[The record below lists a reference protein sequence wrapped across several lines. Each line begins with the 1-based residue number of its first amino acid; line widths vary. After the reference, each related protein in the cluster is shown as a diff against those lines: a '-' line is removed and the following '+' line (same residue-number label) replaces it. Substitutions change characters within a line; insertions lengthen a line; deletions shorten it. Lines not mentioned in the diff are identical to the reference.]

1 VSTEEQAEE
10 GWSIEGQTDKLR
22 AYASLRDLGDITV
35 ISDPGVSGKN
45 MSRPGLQQLLA
56 AVEAGHATHVV
67 VWKLDR
73 LSRSLRDLMELRDT
87 FDKHGVTLHSVCENL
102 DLSSPAGRWF
112 FSMMGGQAEYYREAL
127 SENVS
132 MGLDRAVKEG
142 RWINRPKTG
151 YDLIDGLLVPNVDAA
166 LVIEC
171 FRLRGEGLSFRVIE
185 EQTGIKYSTVKA
197 ILDSRIYRGEVLRK
211 KKWYPGIHDAL
222 VSEEEWQNAHRGAAK
237 GVRQSSDPLSGRVIC
252 GLCNRKMVVGQ
263 NGKGHLTYRCYHR
276 GQGCDQP
283 SRSNLGL
290 ARAVV
295 MGLGL
300 VGHDESLRK
309 AIRRRL
315 AGRGPD
321 AAAPRRTRR
330 ATPAKTL
337 KVLND
342 ERRKLLDLYYAQKI
356 SADGF
361 EQEETRIATAIEAVC
376 QQLAFEG
383 HQEQL
388 KSDLEVRFEEV
399 ALVLADLD
407 MVAIWAEANERE
419 RRVLVENLLEW
430 IKVFPDHLEVKVVG
444 SPAIH
449 VLLGEVGLKVP
460 ENVGVGEP
468 TWTHTQL
475 RNGNFFYSVASTA
488 T

>member
-1 VSTEEQAEE
+1 VLTLAYCRVSTEEQAEE

-22 AYASLRDLGDITV
+22 AYANLHDLGEITV
-35 ISDPGVSGKN
+35 ISDPGISGKN
-45 MSRPGLQQLLA
+45 MLRPGVQHLLA
-56 AVEAGHATHVV
+56 AVEAGHATHVI

-142 RWINRPKTG
+142 RWPNRPKTG

-171 FRLRGEGLSFRVIE
+171 FRLRGERLAYREIE
-185 EQTGIKYSTVKA
+185 ERTGIKYSTVKS
-197 ILDSRIYRGEVLRK
+197 ILDSRIYRGEVTRK
-211 KKWYPGIHDAL
+211 KKWYPGVHEPL

-252 GLCNRKMVVGQ
+252 GLCNRKMVVAQ
-263 NGKGHLTYRCYHR
+263 NGKGHLTYKCHHR
-276 GQGCDQP
+276 GKGCAQP
-283 SRSNLGL
+283 ARSNLGL
-290 ARAVV
+290 ARAAVV
-295 MGLGL
+295 GLRL
-300 VGHDESLRK
+300 VGHDEGLRK

-315 AGRGPD
+315 AGGGTD
-321 AAAPRRTRR
+321 AAGTPRRTPR
-330 ATPAKTL
+330 AAPAKTL
-337 KVLND
+337 KVLTD
-342 ERRKLLDLYYAQKI
+342 QRDKLLGLYYTEKI

-361 EQEETRIATAIEAVC
+361 YEEEARIATAIAVVR
-376 QQLAFEG
+376 QQLALEG
-383 HQEQL
+383 QEEQL
-388 KSDLEVRFEEV
+388 KTDLEVRFEEV
-399 ALVLADLD
+399 ARILSDLD
-407 MVAIWAEANERE
+407 MDAVWTEADNRE
-419 RRVLVENLLEW
+419 RRIFVENLVEA

-444 SPAIH
+444 SPSIN
-449 VLLGEVGLKVP
+449 VLLSEVGLKVP
-460 ENVGVGEP
+460 ENVGVGGP
-468 TWTHTQL
+468 TRTRT
-475 RNGNFFYSVASTA
+475 
-488 T
+488 

>member
-1 VSTEEQAEE
+1 MLTLAYCRVSTEEQAEE

-22 AYASLRDLGDITV
+22 AYASLHDLGEITV
-35 ISDPGVSGKN
+35 LSDPGISGKN
-45 MSRPGLQQLLA
+45 MVRPGLQQLLA
-56 AVEAGHATHVV
+56 AVEAGHATHVI

-171 FRLRGEGLSFRVIE
+171 FRLRGEQLSYRVIE
-185 EQTGIKYSTVKA
+185 ERTGIKYSTVKS
-197 ILDSRIYRGEVLRK
+197 ILDSRIYRGELLRK
-211 KKWYPGIHDAL
+211 KKWYPGNHEPL

-252 GLCNRKMVVGQ
+252 GLCDRRMVVAQ
-263 NGKGHLTYRCYHR
+263 NGKCHLTYQCHHR
-276 GQGCDQP
+276 GQGCAQP

-290 ARAVV
+290 ARAAV
-295 MGLGL
+295 MGLRL
-300 VGHDESLRK
+300 VGHDEGLRK

-315 AGRGPD
+315 AGGGTD
-321 AAAPRRTRR
+321 AAGTPRRTPR
-330 ATPAKTL
+330 AAPAKTL
-337 KVLND
+337 KALTD

-361 EQEETRIATAIEAVC
+361 QEEEARIATAIEAVR
-376 QQLAFEG
+376 QQMALGDHEEG
-383 HQEQL
+383 L
-388 KSDLEVRFEEV
+388 KTELEVRFEEV
-399 ALVLADLD
+399 ARILSDLD
-407 MVAIWAEANERE
+407 MDAVWAEADNRE
-419 RRVLVENLLEW
+419 RRILVENLVEW
-430 IKVFPDHLEVKVVG
+430 VKVFPDHLEVKVVG
-444 SPAIH
+444 SPSIN
-449 VLLGEVGLKVP
+449 VLLSEVGLKVP
-460 ENVGVGEP
+460 ENVGVGGG
-468 TWTHTQL
+468 T
-475 RNGNFFYSVASTA
+475 
-488 T
+488 

>member
-1 VSTEEQAEE
+1 VLTLAYCRVSTEEQAVE

-22 AYASLRDLGDITV
+22 AYSSLHDLGDVTV
-35 ISDPGVSGKN
+35 ISDPGISGKN
-45 MSRPGLQQLLA
+45 MLRPGLQQLLA
-56 AVEAGHATHVV
+56 AVEAGHASHVI

-73 LSRSLRDLMELRDT
+73 LSRNLRDLMELRDT
-87 FDKHGVTLHSVCENL
+87 FDKYGVTLHSVCENL

-151 YDLIDGLLVPNVDAA
+151 YDLIDGLLVPNVDAV

-171 FRLRGEGLSFRVIE
+171 FRLRGDRKPYRLIE
-185 EQTGIKYSTVKA
+185 ERTGLNYSTVKS
-197 ILDSRIYRGEVLRK
+197 ILDSRIYLGEVLRK
-211 KKWYPGIHDAL
+211 GTWYPGIHEPL

-237 GVRQSSDPLSGRVIC
+237 GVRRSSDPLSGRVIC
-252 GLCNRKMVVGQ
+252 GQCERRMVVAQ
-263 NGKGHLTYRCYHR
+263 NGKGHLTYKCRHR

-295 MGLGL
+295 KGLRL
-300 VGHDESLRK
+300 IGHDEDLRS

-315 AGRGPD
+315 AGGGPD
-321 AAAPRRTRR
+321 AAVTPRRTRR
-330 ATPAKTL
+330 AAPAKTM

-361 EQEETRIATAIEAVC
+361 QQEETRIATAIEAVR
-376 QQLAFEG
+376 QQMASEG
-383 HQEQL
+383 QEERL

-399 ALVLADLD
+399 ARILADLD
-407 MVAIWAEANERE
+407 MDAVWAEADVRE
-419 RRVLVENLLEW
+419 RRILVENLLEW

-444 SPAIH
+444 SPAFH
-449 VLLGEVGLKVP
+449 VLLSEVGLKVP
-460 ENVGVGEP
+460 ENVGVG
-468 TWTHTQL
+468 
-475 RNGNFFYSVASTA
+475 GST
-488 T
+488 

>member
-1 VSTEEQAEE
+1 MLTLAYCRVSTEEQAVE

-22 AYASLRDLGDITV
+22 AYSSLHDLGDVTV
-35 ISDPGVSGKN
+35 ISDPGISGKN
-45 MSRPGLQQLLA
+45 MLRPGLQQLLA
-56 AVEAGHATHVV
+56 AVEAGHASHVI

-73 LSRSLRDLMELRDT
+73 LSRNLRDLMELRDT
-87 FDKHGVTLHSVCENL
+87 FDKYGVTLHSVCENL

-151 YDLIDGLLVPNVDAA
+151 YDLIDGLLVPNVDAV

-171 FRLRGEGLSFRVIE
+171 FRLRGDRKPYRLIE
-185 EQTGIKYSTVKA
+185 ERTGLNYSTVKS
-197 ILDSRIYRGEVLRK
+197 ILDSRIYLGEVLRK
-211 KKWYPGIHDAL
+211 GTWYPGIHEPL

-237 GVRQSSDPLSGRVIC
+237 GVRRSSDPLSGRVIC
-252 GLCNRKMVVGQ
+252 GQCERRMVVAQ
-263 NGKGHLTYRCYHR
+263 NGKGHLTYKCRHR

-295 MGLGL
+295 KGLRL
-300 VGHDESLRK
+300 IGHDEDLRS

-315 AGRGPD
+315 AGGGPD
-321 AAAPRRTRR
+321 AAVTPRRTRR
-330 ATPAKTL
+330 AAPAKTM

-361 EQEETRIATAIEAVC
+361 QQEETRIATAIEAVR
-376 QQLAFEG
+376 QQMASEG
-383 HQEQL
+383 QEERL

-399 ALVLADLD
+399 ARILADLD
-407 MVAIWAEANERE
+407 MDAVWAEADVRE
-419 RRVLVENLLEW
+419 RRILVENLLEW

-444 SPAIH
+444 SPAFH
-449 VLLGEVGLKVP
+449 VLLSEVGLKVP
-460 ENVGVGEP
+460 ENVGVG
-468 TWTHTQL
+468 
-475 RNGNFFYSVASTA
+475 GST
-488 T
+488 

>member
-1 VSTEEQAEE
+1 MLTLAYCRVSTEEQAEE

-22 AYASLRDLGDITV
+22 AYADLRDLGEITV
-35 ISDPGVSGKN
+35 ISDPGISGKN
-45 MSRPGLQQLLA
+45 MLRPGLQQLLA
-56 AVEAGHATHVV
+56 AVEAGHASHVI

-73 LSRSLRDLMELRDT
+73 LSRSLRDLMELRDK
-87 FDKHGVTLHSVCENL
+87 FDKYGVTLHSVCENL

-127 SENVS
+127 SENVG

-151 YDLIDGLLVPNVDAA
+151 YDLVGKLLVPSVEAA

-171 FRLRGEGLSFRVIE
+171 FRLRGERVSYREIE
-185 EQTGIKYSTVKA
+185 ERTGIKFSTVKS

-211 KKWYPGIHDAL
+211 KKWYPGIHEPL

-237 GVRQSSDPLSGRVIC
+237 GVRQSTDPLSGRVMC
-252 GLCNRKMVVGQ
+252 GLCNRKMVVAQ
-263 NGKGHLTYRCYHR
+263 NGKGHLTYKCYHR

-290 ARAVV
+290 ARAAV

-300 VGHDESLRK
+300 VGHDENLRN

-315 AGRGPD
+315 AGGSPD
-321 AAAPRRTRR
+321 AAGTPRRHPR
-330 ATPAKTL
+330 AAPAKTM

-361 EQEETRIATAIEAVC
+361 AQEEARIATSIEAVR
-376 QQLAFEG
+376 QQMELEG
-383 HQEQL
+383 TEERL
-388 KSDLEVRFEEV
+388 KTDLEVRFEDV
-399 ALVLADLD
+399 ARILADLD
-407 MVAIWAEANERE
+407 MDEVWAEADERE
-419 RRVLVENLLEW
+419 RRVFVENLVES

-444 SPAIH
+444 SPAIN
-449 VLLGEVGLKVP
+449 VLPSEVGLKVP

-468 TWTHTQL
+468 TYTI
-475 RNGNFFYSVASTA
+475 
-488 T
+488 